1 MTMTGRADLW
11 GRSAL
16 AVVLG
21 MALVLGACGGDD
33 DDVDPIA
40 SGGAD
45 GGSSSAAT
53 DEPGGDRS
61 TSAAPGSDG
70 ASTAATA
77 AMTST
82 SSVGGGSGGAATS
95 TTFEWVPPESG
106 SVLVETQ
113 AVKVAFAG
121 FWSGD
126 WGDLVM
132 RIDPGGAVVAAYAHD
147 EGAIVG
153 RLDDDGVMRGWW
165 CEVPSRGPDADA
177 GAVEMR
183 IVLTGGVPTIDGRWK
198 YGDDPAMDWREDWD
212 ISQKSAAT
220 PPAELTARLDE
231 ATTLCVPPG

>member
-1 MTMTGRADLW
+1 MTVTGRVDLR
-11 GRSAL
+11 GPRAL

-21 MALVLGACGGDD
+21 MAMVLGACGGDD
-33 DDVDPIA
+33 DDDDPIA
-40 SGGAD
+40 SGGSD
-45 GGSSSAAT
+45 GGSSSAVT
-53 DEPGGDRS
+53 VEPGGDGS

-70 ASTAATA
+70 AATADTAAI
-77 AMTST
+77 TST
-82 SSVGGGSGGAATS
+82 SSVGSGTGGAATS
-95 TTFEWVPPESG
+95 TTSEWVPPESG

-113 AVKVAFAG
+113 AVKVAFSG

-132 RIDPGGAVVAAYAHD
+132 RIDSGGAVVAAYAHD

-183 IVLTGGVPTIDGRWK
+183 IVLTGGAPTIDGRWK
-198 YGDDPAMDWREDWD
+198 YGDDPAMERREDWD
-212 ISQKSAAT
+212 ISQKSGETA
-220 PPAELTARLDE
+220 PAELTARLDE